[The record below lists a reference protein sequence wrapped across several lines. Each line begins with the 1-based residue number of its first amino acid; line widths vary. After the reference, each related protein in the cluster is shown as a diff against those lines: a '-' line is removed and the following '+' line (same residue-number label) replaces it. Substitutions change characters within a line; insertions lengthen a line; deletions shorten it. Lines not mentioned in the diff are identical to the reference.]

1 MSQMHNNSPDSLNV
15 PRNGTEGFPG
25 ARPAGRGRR
34 IATQLAGRLR
44 MRCSTRSTGRAGA
57 EAFFPTRAFKA
68 RDYNYRV
75 EGLGLPEKLYIERLQ
90 WGSRPPFPTKPGQD
104 EVMPFSQARYR
115 IPKAEIKW
123 LPFGS
128 VQDKRSFRVFPKKAP
143 SLGCRPFGLP
153 TSPDANC
160 LIENTYLPRKHIIS
174 QATSS
179 FFRVLCPT
187 VGGGNPPPRMSYSL
201 GNAILRGSYNCCKIS
216 SLRHGFLVHYR
227 GTHLFARSLRFLVA
241 DQVIPIKVRN
251 E

>member
-1 MSQMHNNSPDSLNV
+1 
-15 PRNGTEGFPG
+15 
-25 ARPAGRGRR
+25 
-34 IATQLAGRLR
+34 

-57 EAFFPTRAFKA
+57 EAFSPTRAFKA
-68 RDYNYRV
+68 RAYNYRV
-75 EGLGLPEKLYIERLQ
+75 QGLGLGQRLPEKLYTERLQ

-104 EVMPFSQARYR
+104 EVMPFSEARYR
-115 IPKAEIKW
+115 MPKAEIKW
-123 LPFGS
+123 SPLGS
-128 VQDKRSFRVFPKKAP
+128 VQDKQSFRVF
-143 SLGCRPFGLP
+143 P

-160 LIENTYLPRKHIIS
+160 LIENTYLPRKHMIS

-179 FFRVLCPT
+179 LFRVLCPT
-187 VGGGNPPPRMSYSL
+187 VGGGNPPPRMPYSL
-201 GNAILRGSYNCCKIS
+201 GNAILPGSYNCCKIS